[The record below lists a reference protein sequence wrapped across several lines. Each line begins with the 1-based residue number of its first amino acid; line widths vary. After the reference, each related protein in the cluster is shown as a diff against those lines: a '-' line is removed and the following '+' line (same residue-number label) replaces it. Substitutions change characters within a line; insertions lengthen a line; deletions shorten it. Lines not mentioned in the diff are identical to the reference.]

1 MFDIQIIFYPQLLGR
16 ILIRDKLLSKRSL
29 GCNNPPSDLVKATD
43 IISGFYESLKMKL
56 SSRKCLEHLTVTVGQ
71 SLKNPAE
78 QLLKVTKE
86 NNFFLSETIKKLTR
100 LIASLSSTF
109 LGWFYQEISVVVL
122 AKFKFVFNGIWVKDL
137 ND

>member
-1 MFDIQIIFYPQLLGR
+1 M
-16 ILIRDKLLSKRSL
+16 
-29 GCNNPPSDLVKATD
+29 
-43 IISGFYESLKMKL
+43 
-56 SSRKCLEHLTVTVGQ
+56 EHLTVTVGQ